1 MTSHTGAIYTDGPVR
16 RILELAVAVQESAGE
31 LSLDDELRRFVRTVK
46 GAGATDWACPLVTV
60 TALLDHV
67 ADLCAGDGGDE
78 GTPRDFRELLRRAT
92 GGTDPSGYLRT
103 LAGMLRILA
112 QDPASDFEELPMARW
127 EANLRFS
134 ALVGFGVNWVYE
146 GEYATLRESI
156 EAAISSEH
164 PFCAEFLAPLASQ
177 AQSALVIR
185 PGVHGVANGL
195 AGMIGWATPAALR
208 QVIEAIDAHM
218 RQEHAAP

>member
-1 MTSHTGAIYTDGPVR
+1 MGGEPEVLRPRRLRGQLGVR
-16 RILELAVAVQESAGE
+16 
-31 LSLDDELRRFVRTVK
+31 
-46 GAGATDWACPLVTV
+46 
-60 TALLDHV
+60 
-67 ADLCAGDGGDE
+67 
-78 GTPRDFRELLRRAT
+78 
-92 GGTDPSGYLRT
+92 
-103 LAGMLRILA
+103 
-112 QDPASDFEELPMARW
+112 
-127 EANLRFS
+127 
-134 ALVGFGVNWVYE
+134 